1 MKFLPYQKR
10 WILDESPVKLYEKT
24 RRGGITFATSYRAVL
39 KCLRRGRG
47 FVQWVS
53 SRDEITAREFIV
65 DYVARWAREAN
76 RTASGLD
83 GRDIEVVDEK
93 KGMTARV
100 VSFRN
105 GARIYSLSSNPL
117 AFAGKGGD
125 VLIDE
130 WDLHPDQA
138 AVYDMAYPCITWG
151 GQLELVSAYNP
162 EGSEHTEFARLCR
175 ACRAGERPGISFH
188 RTTILDALDQGFAET
203 VNEVKKARG
212 MKPLTRE
219 EFLEQLRAGCRSRS
233 AFETQYLCI
242 PNRASGQQLIPTED
256 IQASLKDIHPVRVDF
271 RDGEGEAD
279 PQEILPDSLFRNAS
293 FSFGYDI
300 ARTGDLS
307 CIWLNRRGEEGMQ
320 IPAAVLTFKNCRF
333 EFQKQM
339 VRRILSATCSVV
351 GCGDKTGLGMAVCE
365 ELEDQFPGR
374 FTGVNFSSAKMA
386 LGTGL
391 RTVFETRK
399 IRLPVDM
406 PELAADFSGIRK
418 SVLPSG
424 SLQFIEAGN
433 ELLPESHCDLAW
445 SCALA
450 VRASSMDVPDSDFVE
465 VMPERSRERIS
476 LDRYLF

>member
-39 KCLRRGRG
+39 KCLRRGSG

-76 RTASGLD
+76 RAASGLD
-83 GRDIEVVDEK
+83 GRDIEVIDEK

-212 MKPLTRE
+212 MKPMTRE

-242 PNRASGQQLIPTED
+242 PNRASGQQLIPAED
-256 IQASLKDIHPVRVDF
+256 IRASLKNIRPVRMDF
-271 RDGEGEAD
+271 RGGEGEAD
-279 PQEILPDSLFRNAS
+279 PREILPDALFRNAS
-293 FSFGYDI
+293 FAFGYDI

-307 CIWLNRRGEEGMQ
+307 CIWLNRRGEDGIQ

-339 VRRILSATCSVV
+339 VRRILDASCSVV

-365 ELEDQFPGR
+365 ELEEQFPGR
-374 FTGVNFSSAKMA
+374 FEGVNFASAKMA

-399 IRLPVDM
+399 ILLPLDM

-418 SVLPSG
+418 NALSSG
-424 SLQFIEAGN
+424 TLQFTETGN

-450 VRASSMDVPDSDFVE
+450 VRASAMDVPDSDFVD
-465 VMPERSRERIS
+465 VLPERARGRTS
-476 LDRYLF
+476 LDRFFL

>member
-1 MKFLPYQKR
+1 
-10 WILDESPVKLYEKT
+10 VKTDARPFT
-24 RRGGITFATSYRAVL
+24 RAAGPAETGELGMLRALRIVGGDQLQLSAPGDAGI
-39 KCLRRGRG
+39 GH
-47 FVQWVS
+47 
-53 SRDEITAREFIV
+53 IV
-65 DYVARWAREAN
+65 D
-76 RTASGLD
+76 
-83 GRDIEVVDEK
+83 
-93 KGMTARV
+93 
-100 VSFRN
+100 
-105 GARIYSLSSNPL
+105 
-117 AFAGKGGD
+117 GG
-125 VLIDE
+125 LIDE

-212 MKPLTRE
+212 MKPMTRE

-242 PNRASGQQLIPTED
+242 PNRASGQQLIPSED
-256 IQASLKDIHPVRVDF
+256 IQASLKNIHPVRMDF
-271 RDGEGEAD
+271 RGGEGEPD
-279 PQEILPDSLFRNAS
+279 PREILPDGLFRNAS

-307 CIWLNRRGEEGMQ
+307 CIWLNRRGEDSVQ

-339 VRRILSATCSVV
+339 VRRILGASCSVV

-365 ELEDQFPGR
+365 ELEEQFPGR
-374 FTGVNFSSAKMA
+374 FEGVNFASAKMA

-399 IRLPVDM
+399 ILLPVDM

-418 SVLPSG
+418 NALASG
-424 SLQFIEAGN
+424 TLQFTETGN

-450 VRASSMDVPDSDFVE
+450 VRASSMDVPDSDFVD
-465 VMPERSRERIS
+465 VLPERTRGRTS
-476 LDRYLF
+476 LDRFFI

>member
-76 RTASGLD
+76 RAASGLD
-83 GRDIEVVDEK
+83 GRDVEVVDEK

-175 ACRAGERPGISFH
+175 ACRSGERPGISFH

-212 MKPLTRE
+212 MKPLSRE
-219 EFLEQLRAGCRSRS
+219 EFLEQLKAGCRSRS

-242 PNRASGQQLIPTED
+242 PNRASGQQLIPSED
-256 IQASLKDIHPVRVDF
+256 IQAALKDIHPVRFDF
-271 RDGEGEAD
+271 RGGEEEPD
-279 PQEILPDSLFRNAS
+279 PREILPDPLFRGAS
-293 FSFGYDI
+293 FSLGYDI

-307 CIWLNRRGEEGMQ
+307 CIWLNRRGEDGLQ

-333 EFQKQM
+333 EFQKCM

-374 FTGVNFSSAKMA
+374 FAGVNFASAKMA

-399 IRLPVDM
+399 IHLPVDM

-418 SVLPSG
+418 NALSSG
-424 SLQFIEAGN
+424 ALQFTEAGN

-450 VRASSMDVPDSDFVE
+450 VRASSMDVPDPGFAE
-465 VMPERSRERIS
+465 VLPERSRGRS
-476 LDRYLF
+476 DLDSFLF

>member
-76 RTASGLD
+76 RAASGLD
-83 GRDIEVVDEK
+83 GRDVEVVDEK

-212 MKPLTRE
+212 MKPMSRE
-219 EFLEQLRAGCRSRS
+219 GFLEQLKAGCRSRS

-242 PNRASGQQLIPTED
+242 PNRASGQQLIPSED
-256 IQASLKDIHPVRVDF
+256 IQAALKDIHPVRFDF
-271 RDGEGEAD
+271 RGGEEEPD
-279 PQEILPDSLFRNAS
+279 PREILPDPLFRGAS
-293 FSFGYDI
+293 FSLGYDI

-307 CIWLNRRGEEGMQ
+307 CIWLNRRGEDGLQ
-320 IPAAVLTFKNCRF
+320 VPAAVLTFKNCRF
-333 EFQKQM
+333 EFQKCM

-374 FTGVNFSSAKMA
+374 FTGVNFASAKLA

-399 IRLPVDM
+399 IHLPVDM

-418 SVLPSG
+418 SALASG
-424 SLQFIEAGN
+424 ALQFTEAGN

-450 VRASSMDVPDSDFVE
+450 VRASSMDVPDPGFAE
-465 VMPERSRERIS
+465 VLPERSRGRS
-476 LDRYLF
+476 DLDRFLF

>member
-76 RTASGLD
+76 RAASGLD
-83 GRDIEVVDEK
+83 GRDVEVVDEK

-212 MKPLTRE
+212 MKPLSRE
-219 EFLEQLRAGCRSRS
+219 EFLEQLKAGCRSRS

-242 PNRASGQQLIPTED
+242 PNRASGQQLIPSED
-256 IQASLKDIHPVRVDF
+256 IQAALKDIHPVRFDF
-271 RDGEGEAD
+271 RGGEEEPD
-279 PQEILPDSLFRNAS
+279 PREILPDPLFRGAS
-293 FSFGYDI
+293 FSLGYDI

-307 CIWLNRRGEEGMQ
+307 CVWLNRRGEDGLQ

-333 EFQKQM
+333 EFQKCM

-374 FTGVNFSSAKMA
+374 FTGVNFASAKLA

-399 IRLPVDM
+399 IHLPVDM

-418 SVLPSG
+418 NALSSG
-424 SLQFIEAGN
+424 ALQFTEAGN

-450 VRASSMDVPDSDFVE
+450 VRASSMDVPDPGFAE
-465 VMPERSRERIS
+465 VLPERSRGRS
-476 LDRYLF
+476 DLDRFLF